1 MADIDTSW
9 TWNFTGPTTMS
20 KAHSR
25 AGLPKDV
32 AWDLI
37 GFDGNETG
45 CLRTHPG
52 FRQVTT
58 FVPQAGATFVD
69 AQGVAVLTSATTY
82 VYGLVWFEHSGST
95 LSVYGKFTTTGTTWL
110 NPNSGTNTNGF
121 ITSFSSVSLSGVE
134 VDVQVMGRYLLI
146 FVRGQKPKLVLITLS
161 TVSGPWTATSVDA
174 GPGEAPKIAVTATAP
189 TGSRLGAGNDVAI
202 AVSSSGTGA
211 HVPSGNYSIAVQ
223 YMSTETGR
231 KSALSNTVTIE
242 AGAANNHISYT
253 IFRLTTAYN
262 RLLIYRSVNQG
273 GNSGAS
279 VYGAGALHLDQVVD
293 ISSLTGAAGA
303 GSTTTVSNS
312 STDEQLVYQ
321 DVYVDKGKCDTYM
334 PKGGVAGFMGNT
346 LFVSRISDS
355 TSALPS
361 GISGVTPESPPRGLG
376 DMRWSNTGE
385 MQPENFNPS
394 NRWVPKT
401 PANEILNM
409 RQVGLYL
416 MGFSSDRIYR
426 IGRSGQFIRV
436 EEGHIGY
443 GLQARQ
449 GIESIGSMVYFIS
462 GGGLKAIS
470 SEGQVEDVTALDNL
484 INVTWAG
491 QRSSIQLGFDAY
503 GQCLTVMQPST
514 SATAASGRAAI
525 LWFGTNRVTELVD
538 LPFLHVR
545 AGYHLASGN
554 LQRRAWFIKKVS
566 SAAYGVYVVDHERTI
581 QDDGDPY
588 TAHNLCGGT
597 YLSGGAGDP
606 ALYWFLDGTSTN
618 RPAICESA
626 YGCAAYNVATGERTS
641 VQGLWDEWATN
652 PTAFENQTW
661 SIAPIVQRW
670 VGGNVGM
677 QIQPGEPEFKDFFRQ
692 KQISSCRS
700 YYETILVP
708 EPDDG
713 TGTFDLFPTMVT
725 PTWDAVVYRGMESEA
740 YSSAKPLNHNGT
752 NMSSFEVQNTN
763 KPGQIANAPFGKHG
777 VLWSSLSPGWTC
789 YLSGVDLRLLAFS
802 AVGRILDSDRRY
814 V

>member
-58 FVPQAGATFVD
+58 FTLPGNGTFLG

-82 VYGLVWFEHSGST
+82 VYGLVWFEYVAGTSSVN
-95 LSVYGKFTTTGTTWL
+95 VYGKFTANGSTWL
-110 NPNSGTNTNGF
+110 NPNSGTNPNGLL
-121 ITSFSSVSLSGVE
+121 TSFGGVAGPSGIE
-134 VDVQVMGRYLLI
+134 FDVQVLGRNLLI
-146 FVRGQKPKLVLITLS
+146 FVRGQTPKLLFLS
-161 TVSGPWTATSVDA
+161 VSGTWVATSVSA
-174 GPGEAPKIAVTATAP
+174 GPGEAPVSAVSGAAATDP
-189 TGSRLGAGNDVAI
+189 GGSRAA
-202 AVSSSGTGA
+202 
-211 HVPSGNYSIAVQ
+211 SGNKVDFYVYQGGSGGTSLSAGTYSFAVQ
-223 YMSTETGR
+223 YLNVDTGR
-231 KSALSNTVTIE
+231 KSALSNVTTIT
-242 AGAANNHISYT
+242 AGGSNNHFQFKVI
-253 IFRLTTAYN
+253 RLTSDYN
-262 RLLIYRSVNQG
+262 RALIYRTVNMG
-273 GNSGAS
+273 SRTGAS
-279 VYGAGALHLDQVVD
+279 VYGAGALHLDQV
-293 ISSLTGAAGA
+293 ITLSS
-303 GSTTTVSNS
+303 GSVVTAYNS
-312 STDEQLVYQ
+312 STDSQVVYQ
-321 DVYVDKGKCDTYM
+321 DVYVDKGKCDTYA

-355 TSALPS
+355 TAFPGALPT

-376 DMRWSNTGE
+376 DMRWSNTAE

-401 PANEILNM
+401 PANEIINM

-443 GLQARQ
+443 GLQARK
-449 GIESIGSMVYFIS
+449 GIESVGSMVYFVS

-470 SEGQVEDVTALDNL
+470 AEGQVEDVTALDNL
-484 INVTWAG
+484 LNVKWQGT
-491 QRSSIQLGFDAY
+491 RSNVQLSFDAY
-503 GQCLTVMQPST
+503 GQCLTVLRPST
-514 SATAASGRAAI
+514 APTAADGHAAI
-525 LWFGTNRVTELVD
+525 LWFGTNKVTELID
-538 LPFLHVR
+538 LPFTHTC
-545 AGYHLASGN
+545 AGYSLFADST
-554 LQRRAWFIKKVS
+554 LQRRAWFIKKTASNV
-566 SAAYGVYVVDHERTI
+566 YGLYVVDHERSI
-581 QDDGDPY
+581 QDDTDTL

-597 YLSGGAGDP
+597 YFSGGTGEAC
-606 ALYWFLDGTSTN
+606 LYWVMDGTTTN
-618 RPAICESA
+618 RPAAIAPSA
-626 YGCAAYNVATGERTS
+626 YGCAAYNVANGDRMT
-641 VQGLWDEWATN
+641 VDDLWSEWLLN
-652 PTAFENQTW
+652 PQDFQDQTW

-700 YYETILVP
+700 YYEVILNP

-713 TGTFDLFPTMVT
+713 THNLDTMPTT
-725 PTWDAVVYRGMESEA
+725 ASWDGVVYRGTESTA
-740 YSSAKPLNHNGT
+740 YKTAKPLTHSGT
-752 NMSSFEVQNTN
+752 IMLSFDYANNNV
-763 KPGQIANAPFGKHG
+763 PGQIANAPFGKHG

-789 YLSGVDLRLLAFS
+789 YMSGVDLRLLAFS